1 MQIIILILSLLF
13 SFYAHADNSFS
24 ECQQY
29 KNEAKQVIEK
39 SSRTV
44 SYTAIK
50 SCIADKANSTL
61 IYKLNEKINYPAGA
75 AWAISAISGKDVTD
89 AGTANERKPLGYF
102 YAGLL
107 FVFFCLSVY
116 TFLQSKIEHLIQE
129 AENVEQTFLPLF
141 VLLLFVFVFLPF
153 NDNGES
159 IATFL
164 IAAAEGASLYLL
176 LLALLSYVPIF
187 TSYFTVSD
195 YSNDFSNSTKEKA
208 LYKANVSVNQFIKI
222 KTAERISKN
231 KDIQNNAFVDKNG
244 QITVASVQKTLDCY
258 SVANGFS
265 VTNNQL
271 VTPFS
276 KSNSSCY
283 QASVDTAYVQKF
295 GYTPSSAELNKF
307 WIDNEKEFESIVED
321 NAAFVCSSSSG
332 NSNDKAE
339 RNYQCIDY
347 EKNIAKSSGKYVSYF
362 NSAKSIAEINSR
374 KKALV
379 EKYID
384 YTQKI
389 DSEKKNSNLA
399 DSITRNIF
407 GGLTISIMTSYFEA
421 TKNNINPSELIENI
435 RKNRPVF
442 LGFEDKRASNSFYIL
457 TKSNTS
463 SQNIFI
469 PAEQKEFF
477 AQSDTLIYSN
487 PVSNFNLLPSNGPEC
502 RESFSKC
509 EGLKPS
515 SLGQFQKDMSVQLT
529 DSLMTY
535 AVLKILEKSKS
546 ANNQALSMTL
556 SFLEFIIGILIAFL
570 GLTFFLQLFALTV
583 HLLAYAS
590 TALLFGLYA
599 GILILRGVTA
609 LIFKS
614 RDDSSFTN
622 ARMLTLILLL
632 KPCMYVFVYTIIFMI
647 GISSLSLL
655 FIAFDL
661 KNMSIQNAI
670 MEMDFETIRN
680 YLLIAITGSLTFVLP
695 ALTAK
700 SLTNWIIS
708 QFALADSF
716 DSEDEYE
723 KTLKEKTGTI
733 QRFIFKLL

>member
-50 SCIADKANSTL
+50 SCIADKASSTL
-61 IYKLNEKINYPAGA
+61 IYKLNDKINYPAGA
-75 AWAISAISGKDVTD
+75 AWAISAISGKDVAD
-89 AGTANERKPLGYF
+89 AGTETERKPLGYF

-107 FVFFCLSVY
+107 FVFFCLAVY
-116 TFLQSKIEHLIQE
+116 TFLQSKIEYLIQE
-129 AENVEQTFLPLF
+129 TENSEQTFLSLF
-141 VLLLFVFVFLPF
+141 VLLLFVFIFLPF
-153 NDNGES
+153 NEQGES

-164 IAAAEGASLYLL
+164 IAAAEGTSLYLL
-176 LLALLSYVPIF
+176 LLALLSFVPIF

-195 YSNDFSNSTKEKA
+195 YNNDFSNSTKEKA
-208 LYKANVSVNQFIKI
+208 LYEANVSINQFIKI

-231 KDIQNNAFVDKNG
+231 KDIQNKAFVDKNG
-244 QITVASVQKTLDCY
+244 QITVASVQKTLNCY
-258 SVANGFS
+258 SS
-265 VTNNQL
+265 VSGYSATKNQL

-283 QASVDTAYVQKF
+283 QASVDNAYVQTF

-307 WIDNEKEFESIVED
+307 WIDNEEEFESIVED
-321 NAAFVCSSSSG
+321 NAALVCSGSG
-332 NSNDKAE
+332 NSNDKTE

-347 EKNIAKSSGKYVSYF
+347 EKNLAKSNGKYVSYF
-362 NSAKSIAEINSR
+362 ASAKSSTEINER

-379 EKYID
+379 DKYID
-384 YTQKI
+384 YVQKL
-389 DSEKKNSNLA
+389 DNEKKNANLA
-399 DSITRNIF
+399 ESITRNVF

-421 TKNNINPSELIENI
+421 TKNNTNPSELIENI

-442 LGFEDKRASNSFYIL
+442 LGFKDNRASNSFYIL
-457 TKSNTS
+457 NKSNTS

-487 PVSNFNLLPSNGPEC
+487 PVSNLDLLPSNAPDC
-502 RESFSKC
+502 RKSFSKC
-509 EGLKPS
+509 EGLRPS

-529 DSLMTY
+529 DSLKTY
-535 AVLKILEKSKS
+535 AVLKLLEKSKIV
-546 ANNQALSMTL
+546 NNQALSMTQ

-590 TALLFGLYA
+590 SALLFGLYV

-614 RDDSSFTN
+614 KDDSSFTN

-632 KPCMYVFVYTIIFMI
+632 KPCIYVFVYTIIFMI

-661 KNMSIQNAI
+661 RNISIQNAI
-670 MEMDFETIRN
+670 MEMDFEAIRD
-680 YLLIAITGSLTFVLP
+680 YLIIAITASLTFVLP

-700 SLTNWIIS
+700 SLTNWLIS